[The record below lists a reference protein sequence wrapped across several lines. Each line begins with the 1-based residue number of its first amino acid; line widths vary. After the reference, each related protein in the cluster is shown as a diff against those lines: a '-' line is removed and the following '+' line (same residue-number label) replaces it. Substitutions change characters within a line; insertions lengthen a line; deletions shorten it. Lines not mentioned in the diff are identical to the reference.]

1 MVVVHIRYGAGSAD
15 ELRLDCMKKRGR
27 KVKRK
32 GGGGMSF
39 GELIRKLWQP
49 EPEGLEPKVTTA
61 MQKAPATKRKRAR
74 KS

>member
-1 MVVVHIRYGAGSAD
+1 
-15 ELRLDCMKKRGR
+15 MKKRGR